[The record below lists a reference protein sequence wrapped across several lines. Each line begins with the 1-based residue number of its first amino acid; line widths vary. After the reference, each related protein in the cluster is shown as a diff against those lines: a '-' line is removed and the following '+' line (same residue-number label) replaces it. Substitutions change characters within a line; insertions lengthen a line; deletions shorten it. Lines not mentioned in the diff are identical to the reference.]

1 MSSTSFGVKVRLTK
15 LPSAAILKVN
25 RRALILN
32 LTLNVL
38 RSPNSNRAVTKIRV
52 KLGQAEA
59 EVEADPEHLREAI
72 DLVPELAAKLPKQG
86 RDQSELR
93 TPSMGSG
100 SETEPLPFS
109 ARLPF
114 IELEKGDS
122 LADVIGK
129 FFSGPW
135 GRERRKLSDV
145 REALQSYGLNYPKQ
159 SVAVA
164 LLRLAKT
171 TKLRRFKA
179 EDGEYVYTSAMTLP
193 SAPLQAESLTLEETT
208 PTESS

>member
-1 MSSTSFGVKVRLTK
+1 MV
-15 LPSAAILKVN
+15 
-25 RRALILN
+25 
-32 LTLNVL
+32 
-38 RSPNSNRAVTKIRV
+38 KIRV

-59 EVEADPEHLREAI
+59 EVEAEPEHLREAI
-72 DLVPELAAKLPKQG
+72 DLIPEVAAKLPQAA
-86 RDQSELR
+86 RERPAPADAAPAVRLD
-93 TPSMGSG
+93 
-100 SETEPLPFS
+100 EPVAMEQAQFPAVS
-109 ARLPF
+109 
-114 IELEKGDS
+114 LEKGDS

-135 GRERRKLSDV
+135 GRERRKLSYV

-179 EDGEYVYTSAMTLP
+179 EDGEYVYTSAATVPAMRPPPEAHGLQGALP
-193 SAPLQAESLTLEETT
+193 EGAADEMQVA
-208 PTESS
+208 

>member
-1 MSSTSFGVKVRLTK
+1 L
-15 LPSAAILKVN
+15 
-25 RRALILN
+25 
-32 LTLNVL
+32 
-38 RSPNSNRAVTKIRV
+38 TKIRV
-52 KLGQAEA
+52 RLGQAEA
-59 EVEADPEHLREAI
+59 EVESDPEHLREAI
-72 DLVPELAAKLPKQG
+72 ELVPELTSKLPKPG
-86 RDQSELR
+86 RDA
-93 TPSMGSG
+93 G
-100 SETEPLPFS
+100 SESKEAALEQSGEFGERTGEAQLPVVT
-109 ARLPF
+109 
-114 IELEKGDS
+114 LEKGDS

-179 EDGEYVYTSAMTLP
+179 EDGEFVYTSATTLP
-193 SAPLQAESLTLEETT
+193 GTLQ
-208 PTESS
+208 PTVDQALDELAAAQPN

>member
-1 MSSTSFGVKVRLTK
+1 MGGGEEERTPLSLNALGGVKGK
-15 LPSAAILKVN
+15 LP
-25 RRALILN
+25 
-32 LTLNVL
+32 
-38 RSPNSNRAVTKIRV
+38 AVTKIRV

-59 EVEADPEHLREAI
+59 EVEAEPDHLREAI

-86 RDQSELR
+86 NGAAGEGAESVSEMAVEL
-93 TPSMGSG
+93 TGQAGSG
-100 SETEPLPFS
+100 QLPVVTVD
-109 ARLPF
+109 
-114 IELEKGDS
+114 KGDS

-135 GRERRKLSDV
+135 GREKRKLSDV

-179 EDGEYVYTSAMTLP
+179 EDGEFVYTSAMNFGVQPQP
-193 SAPLQAESLTLEETT
+193 SLEQPVSELV
-208 PTESS
+208 SGSG

>member
-1 MSSTSFGVKVRLTK
+1 MSSEG
-15 LPSAAILKVN
+15 A
-25 RRALILN
+25 
-32 LTLNVL
+32 
-38 RSPNSNRAVTKIRV
+38 NSCRNVTKIRV

-59 EVEADPEHLREAI
+59 EVEAEPEHLREAI
-72 DLVPELAAKLPKQG
+72 DLVPELAAKLPRLGKDSAEPKSVAVEQQG
-86 RDQSELR
+86 EASER
-93 TPSMGSG
+93 
-100 SETEPLPFS
+100 PLS
-109 ARLPF
+109 AEFPVVS
-114 IELEKGDS
+114 LEKGDS

-135 GRERRKLSDV
+135 GRDRRKLSDV

-179 EDGEYVYTSAMTLP
+179 EDGEYVYTSATTLP
-193 SAPLQAESLTLEETT
+193 TAPQQADDLAFQEVAAPEPS
-208 PTESS
+208 

>member
-1 MSSTSFGVKVRLTK
+1 M
-15 LPSAAILKVN
+15 
-25 RRALILN
+25 
-32 LTLNVL
+32 
-38 RSPNSNRAVTKIRV
+38 TKIRV
-52 KLGQAEA
+52 RIGHAEA

-72 DLVPELAAKLPKQG
+72 DLIPEVASKLPKSVREPALEQ
-86 RDQSELR
+86 REPQVETQSELAEL
-93 TPSMGSG
+93 PLGSQ
-100 SETEPLPFS
+100 LPTVS
-109 ARLPF
+109 V
-114 IELEKGDS
+114 EKGDS

-129 FFSGPW
+129 FFAGPW

-179 EDGEYVYTSAMTLP
+179 EDGEFVYTSALNVAGPIQPVGDQVFREVAATQP
-193 SAPLQAESLTLEETT
+193 N
-208 PTESS
+208 

>member
-1 MSSTSFGVKVRLTK
+1 L
-15 LPSAAILKVN
+15 
-25 RRALILN
+25 
-32 LTLNVL
+32 
-38 RSPNSNRAVTKIRV
+38 TKIRV
-52 KLGQAEA
+52 RLGSAEA

-72 DLVPELAAKLPKQG
+72 DLVPELTPKLPKQG
-86 RDQSELR
+86 RNDLDV
-93 TPSMGSG
+93 
-100 SETEPLPFS
+100 TEQTVPTEA
-109 ARLPF
+109 ARLSQTAEIPVVT
-114 IELEKGDS
+114 LEKGDS

-129 FFSGPW
+129 FFSTPW

-179 EDGEYVYTSAMTLP
+179 EDGEFVYTSGTTLP
-193 SAPLQAESLTLEETT
+193 TLHQAQEEPVLDELSA
-208 PTESS
+208 TEPN